1 MGVIS
6 LFQTFGFQGDAG
18 RKDADDA
25 MHTLFDVLFTMVRM
39 MVSLRDKQPQLLSAV
54 NVWLCVQLSTLKHYS
69 IPIDAHLLGS
79 FYSIFE

>member
-1 MGVIS
+1 MGIIS

-39 MVSLRDKQPQLLSAV
+39 MVSLRDKTATTVICCKCMVMCAIKYFKAL
-54 NVWLCVQLSTLKHYS
+54 
-69 IPIDAHLLGS
+69 
-79 FYSIFE
+79 FYSN